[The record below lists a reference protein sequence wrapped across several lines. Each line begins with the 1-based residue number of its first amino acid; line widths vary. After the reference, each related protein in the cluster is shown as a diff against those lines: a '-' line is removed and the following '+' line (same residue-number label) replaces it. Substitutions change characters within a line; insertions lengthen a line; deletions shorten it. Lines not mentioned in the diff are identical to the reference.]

1 MQFKFLLLPLFLV
14 ILLWFSGC
22 RTVPQTGRS
31 AFHLGPTKQL
41 NSMASIQFERLKKGV
56 PKSRDANHNA
66 MLRRVGEHI
75 ADVAAPEMPN
85 AHGEFIK
92 LYILSYPLTS

>member
-1 MQFKFLLLPLFLV
+1 M
-14 ILLWFSGC
+14 
-22 RTVPQTGRS
+22 
-31 AFHLGPTKQL
+31 
-41 NSMASIQFERLKKGV
+41 
-56 PKSRDANHNA
+56 SRDANHNA
-66 MLRRVGEHI
+66 MLRRVDEHI